1 MKRLLALLG
10 CLIGLLLFRTLPVQ
24 AQTPPHPLAQPRSP
38 SPYGMD
44 ILGPAW
50 QWTFPREEAYPRLNG
65 TIRIDQLDE
74 VIGKSWGAG
83 VRSARFA
90 TWWCFL
96 EPEPDRYVWTD
107 FDYAFQI
114 ASNYGII
121 PVPEIFFTPDWAAI
135 GGMTGKN
142 CIHSTVKNH
151 PPINMEDWSDFL
163 REMIRRYGAYGKN
176 QVHDWE
182 IWNEPDLWEFL
193 YVPHDPANANV
204 PTYAELV
211 KRARVEIDRHDI
223 GGRLLLG
230 GLSDIYGPDFLRRLM
245 ALRGPLDIRQDVDIV
260 TFHAFSNHDDKISR
274 LKAPIEGMGYELW
287 ITELNTWGWSETVSP
302 ANFAAL
308 WDKVRRYGITRSFWF
323 KSWTTNWGPG
333 IFVNRDPLWVPGPF
347 VPSPLY
353 ETFRQQ
359 AFPHRLPG
367 APVPEWPPAHAWQ
380 APRAKLIWHRP
391 LTNGTFPIVGY
402 KVQLENTFY
411 RGQLYYHTP
420 EVDAWVPAT
429 HLHFLPFQMRNRRL
443 APATTNAMSPLT
455 FVSPLPATTH
465 AAAQDE
471 GLTTATVTGSATT
484 AVEPTAS
491 AVVPPL
497 ERSSYQLPVSLPS
510 GLYYWRVAAVD
521 SQGNVGPYSQ
531 PRPILIAAGE
541 HRLFLPQLSWNLPR
555 NP

>member
-1 MKRLLALLG
+1 MKSTRLLGFVAFLVGFLLWQP
-10 CLIGLLLFRTLPVQ
+10 LSVA
-24 AQTPPHPLAQPRSP
+24 AQTPPHPLAQPRSQ

-44 ILGPAW
+44 IFGPSW

-65 TIRIDQLDE
+65 SIRVDQLDE
-74 VIGKSWGAG
+74 AIRKSWAAG
-83 VRSARFA
+83 VRSARIA
-90 TWWCFL
+90 AWWCFL
-96 EPEPDRYVWTD
+96 EPERDLYVWTD
-107 FDYAFQI
+107 LDYAFQI

-135 GGMTGKN
+135 GGLTGKN
-142 CIHSTVKNH
+142 CIHSTVKNY

-204 PTYAELV
+204 TTYAELV
-211 KRARVEIDRHDI
+211 KRARVEIDRYDI

-245 ALRGPLDIRQDVDIV
+245 ALRGPLDIRRDVDIV

-274 LKAPIEGMGYELW
+274 LKAPIDGMGYELW

-302 ANFAAL
+302 ATFAVL
-308 WDKVRRYGITRSFWF
+308 WDKVHRYGITRSFWF
-323 KSWTTNWGPG
+323 KSWTTDWGPG
-333 IFVNRDPLWVPGPF
+333 IFSNRDPLWVPGPF
-347 VPSPLY
+347 NPSPLY

-359 AFPHRLPG
+359 AFPHRLPS
-367 APVPEWPPAHAWQ
+367 APVPEWPPARSLQSPEA
-380 APRAKLIWHRP
+380 RLVWHRP
-391 LTNGTFPIVGY
+391 LENGTFPVVGY

-411 RGQLYYHTP
+411 RGELYYHTP

-429 HLHFLPFQMRNRRL
+429 HLHFLPFQIHNRRIVPAAE
-443 APATTNAMSPLT
+443 APTAADLTAPFT
-455 FVSPLPATTH
+455 FVSPLPEAPEPG
-465 AAAQDE
+465 D
-471 GLTTATVTGSATT
+471 TASATDAVAPT
-484 AVEPTAS
+484 AAEPTAG

-497 ERSSYQLPVSLPS
+497 DRSSYRLPASLPP
-510 GLYYWRVAAVD
+510 GVYYWRVAAVD
-521 SQGNVGPYSQ
+521 SQGNVGPYSA
-531 PRPILIAAGE
+531 PRQILIGPGE
-541 HRLFLPQLSWNLPR
+541 RRLFLPMLLTGN
-555 NP
+555 